1 MTAATPPSVC
11 LFTRALEIGGT
22 ERQLVTLARALDRTR
37 IEPTVLTYYPGGP
50 LASELTDAGIRHAS
64 LAKRGRWDV
73 VGFTARLASWLR
85 YNRPNVLHS
94 FLTTDNL
101 FAALAGRLAHRPQLV
116 WGARATYMDLSRFD
130 TAARLTYWLEGR
142 FAGVPASI
150 VANAHSGRAHLVTRG
165 FSEERIRVVPNGI
178 DPTRFRP
185 NPEARK
191 RQRTAWGVSDDNLV
205 IGCVA
210 RLDPM
215 KDHETLLAAF
225 ARLAGATAG
234 ARLVCVGDG
243 ERAGQLRDRADA
255 LGISG
260 RVVWTGAAHNVEA
273 LYPGFDLHVSASYGE
288 AFPNSVAEAMATGIP
303 NVATD
308 VGDCARI
315 LGETGWLVPAR
326 DPEALATTFHAA
338 RNDRSSF
345 TARGAAARRRIEDH
359 FSVTTMATSMT
370 DIYLDLI
377 GQIATRPNG
386 SANAPVNNAA

>member
-1 MTAATPPSVC
+1 MTAAAPPSVC
-11 LFTRALEIGGT
+11 LFTRALEVGGT

-50 LASELTDAGIRHAS
+50 LATELTDAGIRHANLS
-64 LAKRGRWDV
+64 KRGRWDV
-73 VGFTARLASWLR
+73 IGFTARLTRWLR
-85 YNRPNVLHS
+85 NNRPDVLHS

-101 FAALAGRLAHRPQLV
+101 FAALAGRLSYRPQLV
-116 WGARATYMDLSRFD
+116 WGSRATYMDLSRFD

-142 FAGVPASI
+142 AAGAPESV
-150 VANAHSGRAHLVTRG
+150 VANAHSGREHLIARG

-178 DPTRFRP
+178 DTTCYRP
-185 NPEARK
+185 NPEARV
-191 RQRTAWGVSDDNLV
+191 RQRNAWGVSDKDLV

-225 ARLAGATAG
+225 ARLIDVSAG

-243 ERAGQLRDRADA
+243 ERAGQLRDRAEA
-255 LGISG
+255 LGISEH
-260 RVVWTGAAHNVEA
+260 VVWTGAVRNVEA

-288 AFPNSVAEAMATGIP
+288 AFPNAVAEAMAAGVP
-303 NVATD
+303 NVATE

-326 DPEALATTFHAA
+326 DTDALARALLAA
-338 RNDRSSF
+338 GDELSSF
-345 TARGAAARRRIEDH
+345 PARGAASRRRIEDH
-359 FSVTTMATSMT
+359 FSIAAMAAAMT
-370 DIYLDLI
+370 DIYLELI
-377 GQIATRPNG
+377 GQ
-386 SANAPVNNAA
+386 